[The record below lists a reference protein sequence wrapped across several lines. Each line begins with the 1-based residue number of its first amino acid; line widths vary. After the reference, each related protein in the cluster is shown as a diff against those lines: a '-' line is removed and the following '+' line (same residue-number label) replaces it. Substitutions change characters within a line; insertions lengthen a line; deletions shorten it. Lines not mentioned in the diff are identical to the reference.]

1 MIENALTIG
10 SVLKGATTYTI
21 EKQLHRGGF
30 GMTYLAKAR
39 IMVGNIPQVAMFT
52 IKEFFMGKI
61 CSRDANGNVQVAQE
75 NQQLFKQAKQDFREE
90 AEILHSLKHANIV
103 PVNEVFEQNNTVY
116 YVMAYLGN
124 VSLYQYVSE
133 QGGALSEIQAREI
146 VSALS
151 GALSYLHNRHILHLD
166 IKPDN
171 VMMMGDGASAKP
183 VLIDFGQAVYFENGK
198 PKRNKGIG
206 GYSRGFSPLE
216 LKESVSEF
224 QPSLDIYSLAA
235 TLLYMLT
242 GKEPCDASEQSVH
255 KIYRALPEDVSQNT
269 MDAIICGMQ
278 KDSLCHP
285 QTILDFQNILQ
296 MGKTQIGGGAD
307 GGTGGPIETDPV
319 IPHSSSSLPV
329 GKVAAIAVGFLLVGI
344 VGWLVIKK
352 NAGKGESP
360 DVARQEVKNDT
371 ASKDTVSIARF
382 TAQKADESPKADET
396 TKTDNS
402 QINNNPTKPEKVVKH
417 DDSNGGQTSV
427 NPVRRET
434 ATSGT
439 VNLGYA
445 TWTGGLLNGKPHGNG
460 RMKFRSSH
468 AIGGCSTI
476 PEAGDY
482 IDGYC
487 ENGVVQSGALYRNG
501 EKIETIIR

>member
-10 SVLKGATTYTI
+10 SILKGATTYTI
-21 EKQLHRGGF
+21 EKQLHQGGF

-39 IMVGNIPQVAMFT
+39 IMVGNIPQVAMFS
-52 IKEFFMGKI
+52 IKEFFIGKI
-61 CSRDANGNVQVAQE
+61 CSRDANGNVLVAQE

-133 QGGALSEIQAREI
+133 QGGALSENQAREI

-198 PKRNKGIG
+198 PKRNKEIG

-216 LKESVSEF
+216 LKQTVAEF

-296 MGKTQIGGGAD
+296 MGKTQIGGGSD
-307 GGTGGPIETDPV
+307 TGTGGPIVTDPV
-319 IPHSSSSLPV
+319 ISHSSSSLPV
-329 GKVAAIAVGFLLVGI
+329 GKVAAIAVGLLLVGMI
-344 VGWLVIKK
+344 GWYSVK
-352 NAGKGESP
+352 NFGGKDTSA
-360 DVARQEVKNDT
+360 DVAHQEEKNDT
-371 ASKDTVSIARF
+371 TSKDTVKISKF
-382 TAQKADESPKADET
+382 TAQPAAETPKADNPQVS
-396 TKTDNS
+396 DNPS
-402 QINNNPTKPEKVVKH
+402 KPEKVVKH
-417 DDSNGGQTSV
+417 DDADGGQTSV
-427 NPVRRET
+427 NPEKRET
-434 ATSGT
+434 PTSGT

-468 AIGGCSTI
+468 AIGGCSTV